1 MNKTSKTTKT
11 QPKTETRKAFVIS
24 MTDNMGAQEAPQ
36 ATETA
41 PKELETPTPIENIK
55 EEKEAQIEAPKALK
69 RFAKIMK
76 EVGHKSVTN
85 EETGR
90 AIWDC
95 WLEYSGRTD
104 RFRGCSTCLANKIV
118 KMKKECDKY
127 GINYK

>member
-1 MNKTSKTTKT
+1 MNKTSKTSKE
-11 QPKTETRKAFVIS
+11 QAKTETRKAFVIS
-24 MTDNMGAQEAPQ
+24 MTDNMGAQETPQ
-36 ATETA
+36 EPEKADTES
-41 PKELETPTPIENIK
+41 ETPAPIENIK
-55 EEKEAQIEAPKALK
+55 EEKEAPKALK